1 MKINFFTLMMSV
13 LIGLLVAFFLSK
25 YTLEENK
32 IMFAIGCFISITSG
46 IAGIISLNYDYSRKN
61 VLIKVTSGIFLSV
74 FLAINILFSI
84 FNEYDYSSYVLAT
97 GVALIMF
104 ILSVY
109 TISKMKI

>member
-46 IAGIISLNYDYSRKN
+46 IAGIITLNFDYSRTN

-97 GVALIMF
+97 GIALIIF
-104 ILSVY
+104 ILSIY
-109 TISKMKI
+109 TISKMKV

>member
-13 LIGLLVAFFLSK
+13 FIGLLVAFFLSK

-46 IAGIISLNYDYSRKN
+46 IAGIITLNFDYSRTN

-74 FLAINILFSI
+74 FLAINTLFSI

>member
-1 MKINFFTLMMSV
+1 MMSV

>member
-1 MKINFFTLMMSV
+1 MSI
-13 LIGLLVAFFLSK
+13 LIALLIAFFLSK
-25 YTLEENK
+25 YALEENTF
-32 IMFAIGCFISITSG
+32 MFAIGCFISISMG
-46 IAGIISLNYDYSRKN
+46 IGGLMSLNFNYNRTN

-74 FLAINILFSI
+74 FLSIHILFSI
-84 FNEYDYSSYVLAT
+84 FNEYDYSSYLLST